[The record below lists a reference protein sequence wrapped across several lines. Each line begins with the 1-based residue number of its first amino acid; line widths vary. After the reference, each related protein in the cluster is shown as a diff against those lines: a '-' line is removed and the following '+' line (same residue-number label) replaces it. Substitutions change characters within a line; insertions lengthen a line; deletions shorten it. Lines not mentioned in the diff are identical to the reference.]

1 MLLLLYCSCPFID
14 SSVFQASRKVKTGSA
29 TSSPRCFHSY
39 CVRNPSPYH
48 YHLCRPR
55 KSYQHGKVLS
65 GFYFPRKRPQGP
77 PGPCW
82 KRCEDDVGHL
92 IRNPTKT
99 TRHQEFQEI
108 NSLKRLSQTK
118 TEYILIMDLLVV
130 HCNGFLASENTL
142 LGRYCM

>member
-1 MLLLLYCSCPFID
+1 MSRLGKSTNNYVAAFVVLFIFIH
-14 SSVFQASRKVKTGSA
+14 SSVSQASRKVKTGSA
-29 TSSPRCFHSY
+29 TSSPRWFHSY

-48 YHLCRPR
+48 YHLSRPR

-92 IRNPTKT
+92 IRDPTKT
-99 TRHQEFQEI
+99 HAIKNFKKLT
-108 NSLKRLSQTK
+108 
-118 TEYILIMDLLVV
+118 
-130 HCNGFLASENTL
+130 ASKDYHKQKQNIF
-142 LGRYCM
+142 